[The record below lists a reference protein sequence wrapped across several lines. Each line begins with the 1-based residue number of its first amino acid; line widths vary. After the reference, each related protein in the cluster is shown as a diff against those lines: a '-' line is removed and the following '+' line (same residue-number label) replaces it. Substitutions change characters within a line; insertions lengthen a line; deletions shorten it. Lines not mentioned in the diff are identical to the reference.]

1 MGEAIVY
8 HVMHMEKCV
17 AQVSTADECKIY
29 LEDFMPYD
37 LVLEE
42 SDDFDDRINNVTNFY
57 YWCASRMLTLDRT
70 YAKEILNS
78 IGASQSV
85 TDRERAQIALSYHCL
100 SLLSNALVDIALRG
114 QQMTVTNAHLLA
126 NDLSTG
132 GCYPKAWVR
141 KEDGFY
147 LYKDGGQDAV
157 EREVMASKICRCFD
171 CHQVLYEQGMFE
183 NEPVSISKIMTS
195 QRYGL
200 VTYAAYNVYCTN
212 HDWNTLDKIL
222 ELDAHGYYMMNIL
235 DYLVGNTDRH
245 WENWGL
251 LVDNETNQPI
261 RLHDLMDFNRAF
273 QQYDTLDGADCLT
286 VGKRHLSQREAAIE
300 AVKKVGLN
308 QNCFVDAAV
317 WNERIEWKNIFQMR
331 LSDLKKSVG

>member
-17 AQVSTADECKIY
+17 AQVSTAGECKIY

-100 SLLSNALVDIALRG
+100 SLLDVFWVKGEKENILFEDINLYTHSLSNALVDIALRG
-114 QQMTVTNAHLLA
+114 HQMTVTNAHLLA

-141 KEDGFY
+141 KDDGFY
-147 LYKDGGQDAV
+147 LYKGGGRNAV
-157 EREVMASKICRCFD
+157 EREVLASKICRCFD
-171 CHQVLYEQGMFE
+171 CHQVLYGQGMFE

-195 QRYGL
+195 QRYSL
-200 VTYAAYNVYCTN
+200 VTYAAY
-212 HDWNTLDKIL
+212 D
-222 ELDAHGYYMMNIL
+222 
-235 DYLVGNTDRH
+235 
-245 WENWGL
+245 
-251 LVDNETNQPI
+251 
-261 RLHDLMDFNRAF
+261 
-273 QQYDTLDGADCLT
+273 
-286 VGKRHLSQREAAIE
+286 
-300 AVKKVGLN
+300 
-308 QNCFVDAAV
+308 
-317 WNERIEWKNIFQMR
+317 
-331 LSDLKKSVG
+331 